1 MSLASFCWLWF
12 GPSVAFP
19 ACSISMALT
28 CSLLYLFFF
37 FIIIVRIIYKAASS
51 SSRWR
56 LKEKGE

>member
-28 CSLLYLFFF
+28 CSLLYLWFFF
-37 FIIIVRIIYKAASS
+37 LYNNRENYI
-51 SSRWR
+51 
-56 LKEKGE
+56 